1 MIMDDDMIM
10 LEVLLVVVMMIM
22 IMDDDTYRSTQIS
35 RTPFTT
41 SQIKHFGV
49 G

>member
-1 MIMDDDMIM
+1 MMMTIMIII
-10 LEVLLVVVMMIM
+10 IM
-22 IMDDDTYRSTQIS
+22 IMDDDTYRSTRIS

-41 SQIKHFGV
+41 SQTKHSGV